1 MCTQAQKDALEQF
14 ENLASKLGAAN
25 NEHEYDSLAK
35 QLQIKA
41 DALIVG
47 KFVGKHL
54 AEIKELCGGPKADHF
69 GVMQDFF
76 NTALFAS
83 PHLFKGDENV
93 RETARALLKNL
104 LATRLLAPSNFSDAL
119 HIVEQLIYKDFP
131 ESIPDVLNGIII
143 PFRNLS
149 TPEQNNLASILD
161 TLVMKYGPTQSILLP
176 ISLSPPFA
184 FPNDWLSEAVQSLVD
199 RDPTVVQ
206 RIDAQGKTILHRLF
220 EKQFSFSTDTQRF
233 DDPKSMMAYLYL
245 PEQEGFAD
253 EKVVRLLPTVAKPA
267 QFIIDFARK
276 ISAIQ
281 DSAGDTVYHVLV
293 KNNRYDAKD
302 TDVRFVLER
311 GLTKNMLSGGAD
323 LNSLSFIKNN
333 DGKRVSDYPP
343 LVEKKQYES
352 FLSRYLG
359 HALNQFAASF
369 AQLANAV

>member
-1 MCTQAQKDALEQF
+1 MCTQAQKNALEQF

-25 NEHEYDSLAK
+25 NEHEYDSLAE

-54 AEIKELCGGPKADHF
+54 AEIKELCGGPKADSF

-76 NTALFAS
+76 NTVLFAS
-83 PHLFKGDENV
+83 PHLFKEDNNV

-104 LATRLLAPSNFSDAL
+104 LITRLLAPSNFSDAL

-176 ISLSPPFA
+176 TSLFPPFA

-220 EKQFSFSTDTQRF
+220 EKQFSFSSDTQRF

-276 ISAIQ
+276 IGAFK

-293 KNNRYDAKD
+293 KNNKYDAKD

-311 GLTKNMLSGGAD
+311 DLTKNLLSGGAD

-333 DGKRVSDYPP
+333 DEKRVSDYPP
-343 LVEKKQYES
+343 LIENKQYES
-352 FLSRYLG
+352 FLSRYLA
-359 HALNQFAASF
+359 HVLNQFAASF
-369 AQLANAV
+369 TQLANAV